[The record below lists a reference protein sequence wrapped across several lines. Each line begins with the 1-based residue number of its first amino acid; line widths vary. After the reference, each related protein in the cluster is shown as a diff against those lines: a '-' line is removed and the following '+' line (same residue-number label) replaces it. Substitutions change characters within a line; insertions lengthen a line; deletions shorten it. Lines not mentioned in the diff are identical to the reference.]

1 MANGKDWTES
11 GPLELPRR
19 RSPSAQ
25 VVKYVWWTVI
35 VAAGAWALLK
45 ASKDTNEIDSM
56 RPDASIVRDAGSE

>member
-35 VAAGAWALLK
+35 VAVGAWAFLR
-45 ASKDTNEIDSM
+45 ASKDVKEPYSA
-56 RPDASIVRDAGSE
+56 RSDAAVVRDAGRE